1 MKKYL
6 LILTLLLINKVF
18 AQQENRMT
26 KNTSGRYV
34 QGSQNGI
41 YIYDDGSFALF
52 GYATL
57 VLGKYTLSNNQI
69 NFIPD
74 IPKQVFTVLGRKNT
88 AVKSGV
94 KLTFASGFLNDGPTY
109 IKFDDDSLMNTFEED
124 YDGGEPYYVIELARS
139 PKTLTLA
146 QNTINHLYQN
156 NTNIFNLDHHF
167 NDFLLFHH
175 KTVGEQKPFSAT
187 FKTENGKTILQSRWG
202 DFKKN
207 ETGADAEFDTFISNY
222 KKQQQKGKEAKE
234 FYFNNELK
242 TANGFNYLS
251 EAFSVFDINNYIL
264 DESSNKFIRKDIYK
278 KGTDY
283 TNAVAADYHDESYLL
298 KYDDIKVVEQTLTDF
313 GKVKI
318 GPKALFKK
326 AGLNQNGNGSQ
337 KEKKSTL
344 PLITEPLK
352 TLDTQYPTKAEPVK
366 IETPKIKKKN

>member
-6 LILTLLLINKVF
+6 LILTLLFINKAF
-18 AQQENRMT
+18 AQQENTMT

-34 QGSQNGI
+34 QGSQSGI

-57 VLGKYTLSNNQI
+57 VLGKYTLSDNQI
-69 NFIPD
+69 SFIPD
-74 IPKQVFTVLGRKNT
+74 IPKQVFTVLGRNNPT
-88 AVKSGV
+88 VKSGV

-109 IKFDDDSLMNTFEED
+109 IKFDEDSLMNTFQED
-124 YDGGEPYYVIELARS
+124 YDGGEPYYVIRLAKT

-167 NDFLLFHH
+167 NDFLLFYN
-175 KTVGEQKPFSAT
+175 KTTGEQKPFSAA
-187 FKTENGKTILQSRWG
+187 FKTENGTTILQSRWG

-207 ETGADAEFDTFISNY
+207 ETGADAELDTFISNY
-222 KKQQQKGKEAKE
+222 KKQQEKGKDAKE

-242 TANGFNYLS
+242 TANGFSYLS
-251 EAFSVFDINNYIL
+251 EEFSVFDINNYIL

-283 TNAVAADYHDESYLL
+283 TNAVVADYHDESYIL
-298 KYDDIKVVEQTLTDF
+298 KYDNIKVAEQTLTDF
-313 GKVKI
+313 GKVKV

-326 AGLNQNGNGSQ
+326 GGQNQSGNGSQ
-337 KEKKSTL
+337 REEKSTL
-344 PLITEPLK
+344 PLVTEPLK
-352 TLDTQYPTKAEPVK
+352 TLDPQYPTKVEPVK
-366 IETPKIKKKN
+366 IKTPKVKKKN

>member
-6 LILTLLLINKVF
+6 LILTLLFINKAF

-57 VLGKYTLSNNQI
+57 VLGQYTLSDNQI
-69 NFIPD
+69 NFIPH

-88 AVKSGV
+88 NVKSGV
-94 KLTFASGFLNDGPTY
+94 KLTFTSGFLNDGPTY
-109 IKFDDDSLMNTFEED
+109 IKFDDDSLMNTFQED
-124 YDGGEPYYVIELARS
+124 YDGGEPYYVIKLTQS

-167 NDFLLFHH
+167 NDFLLFYN
-175 KTVGEQKPFSAT
+175 KTISEQKPFSAT
-187 FKTENGKTILQSRWG
+187 LKTENGETILQSRWG
-202 DFKKN
+202 DFRKN

-222 KKQQQKGKEAKE
+222 KKQQETGKEAKE

-242 TANGFNYLS
+242 TANGFSYLS
-251 EAFSVFDINNYIL
+251 EEFSVFDISNYIL

-283 TNAVAADYHDESYLL
+283 TNAVVADYHDESYLL
-298 KYDDIKVVEQTLTDF
+298 KYDYIKVVEQTLTDF

-318 GPKALFKK
+318 SPKALFKK
-326 AGLNQNGNGSQ
+326 ASQNQNGNGSER
-337 KEKKSTL
+337 EKKSTL
-344 PLITEPLK
+344 PLIMEPLN
-352 TLDTQYPTKAEPVK
+352 TLEPEYPTKVEPVK
-366 IETPKIKKKN
+366 IKTSKAKQKN